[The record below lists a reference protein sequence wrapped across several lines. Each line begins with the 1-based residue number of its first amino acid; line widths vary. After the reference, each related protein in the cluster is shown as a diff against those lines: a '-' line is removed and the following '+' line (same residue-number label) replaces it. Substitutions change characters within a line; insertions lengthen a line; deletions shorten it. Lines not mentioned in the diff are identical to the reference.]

1 MAQECLP
8 PLLEEPHTTTL
19 VAGSSTHV
27 NGSYVESSN
36 ATVQCFWNDS
46 NVTVTDGSVVVV
58 LHNSTEN
65 STSTISESAACSNDT
80 MLTCF
85 TLTVA
90 VLGEG
95 TVELY
100 CNISCDEL
108 SLQNTSNSLFFDIIS
123 KLISITQYS
132 IVQYNYPFPY
142 IP

>member
-19 VAGSSTHV
+19 VAGSFIHV
-27 NGSYVESSN
+27 NVSYVESSN
-36 ATVQCFWNDS
+36 ATVQCFWDGS
-46 NVTVTDGSVVVV
+46 NVTVTDGSVVAV
-58 LHNSTEN
+58 LHNTTEN
-65 STSTISESAACSNDT
+65 STSTISESVACSNDT

-95 TVELY
+95 SFELY

-108 SLQNTSNSLFFDIIS
+108 SPQNTSNSLFFDIIS
-123 KLISITQYS
+123 ELTSIIIQ
-132 IVQYNYPFPY
+132 
-142 IP
+142 

>member
-8 PLLEEPHTTTL
+8 PLLEEPHTTTV
-19 VAGSSTHV
+19 VAGSFIHV
-27 NGSYVESSN
+27 NGSYVENSN
-36 ATVQCFWNDS
+36 ATVQCFWNGS
-46 NVTVTDGSVVVV
+46 NVTVTDGSDVAV

-65 STSTISESAACSNDT
+65 NTSTISESVACSNDT

-90 VLGEG
+90 VVGEG
-95 TVELY
+95 RVELY

-123 KLISITQYS
+123 ELTSIFNS
-132 IVQYNYPFPY
+132 ALLS
-142 IP
+142 